1 MKIPADLA
9 VFITAF
15 LGETMKDN
23 ENKKIQMYPMIPLRG
38 IAVFPHIT
46 IHFDVG
52 REKSVAALENAMQSD
67 QKIFLATQK
76 DATIEEPLQD
86 EIFKEGT
93 LARVKQL
100 LRLPGKTMRVL
111 VEGIERG
118 TIISY
123 VNSDPFFEVEVE
135 TIENSYKIP
144 SDREEALRRKA
155 IEAFE
160 AYAALAGRI
169 SPDTVFSII
178 TTEDPDRLSDLIAG
192 SMILKSEQRQE
203 LVKEKDSLK
212 RLSKLLPLLHSEIR
226 ILELEKDIS
235 SKVKGQIDEMQKQY
249 YLKEQ
254 LKVIREE
261 LGEGDSE
268 ADDEFME
275 FYDNLEKRDYPTEV
289 REKIEKEL
297 KHLVR
302 MNPISAEASVL
313 RTYVEWLINM
323 PWDKSTVEK
332 LVPADAREILERD
345 HYGLDKVKERI
356 VEYIASRKMAKDFNS
371 PILCLVGPPGVG
383 KTSIVKSIAEA
394 VNRKYV
400 RMSLGGVRDEAE
412 IRGHR
417 RTYIGSM
424 PGRLAKAISQA
435 DSMNPLI
442 LFDEIDK
449 MSSDFRGDPASA
461 MLEVLDSEQN
471 YSFRDHYL
479 EVPLDLRQVMFITTA
494 NTIDPI
500 PRPLL
505 DRMEVIFIS
514 GYTGEEKMA
523 IATRFLLPKQMQ
535 KHGLTKKQFKV
546 TDSAL
551 KGIINHY
558 TRESGVRA
566 LERVLASGCRKA
578 VTKLVEGEVDT
589 VKITDRNIEEFFGP
603 KKYEYEKALDKD
615 EVGVARGLAWTPVG
629 GDTLSIEVNTMPGS
643 GKLELTGRLG
653 DVMKESAKAAYG
665 YIRSRTA
672 KLGIDED
679 FYKNIDIH
687 VHVPEGA
694 VPKDGPSAGITLATA
709 IISALT
715 NVPVNKDVAMTGE
728 ITLRGRVL
736 PIGGLKEKLTAAR
749 RAGMK
754 KVIIPYANKSELV
767 DMHKEILESL
777 EIIPVK
783 SIDEVLDIAM
793 NSK

>member
-1 MKIPADLA
+1 MN
-9 VFITAF
+9 
-15 LGETMKDN
+15 ES
-23 ENKKIQMYPMIPLRG
+23 ENKNIKIYPMIPLRG
-38 IAVFPHIT
+38 IAIFPHMT

-52 REKSVAALENAMQSD
+52 REKSVAALESAMQGD
-67 QKIFLATQK
+67 QKIFLVTQK
-76 DATIEEPLQD
+76 DATVEEPGAD
-86 EIFKEGT
+86 DIFVNGT
-93 LARVKQL
+93 LSRIKQL
-100 LRLPGKTMRVL
+100 LRLPGKTVRVL

-118 TIISY
+118 EILSY
-123 VNSDPFFEVEVE
+123 ASSDPYFEIEVE
-135 TIENSYKIP
+135 TAEREYNIP
-144 SDREEALRRKA
+144 SDREEALRRRA
-155 IEAFE
+155 IESFE

-178 TTEDPDRLSDLIAG
+178 ATEDSGKLSDLIAG
-192 SMILKSEQRQE
+192 SMTLKIEQKQE
-203 LVKEKDSLK
+203 LLKEKDSLK
-212 RLSKLLPLLHSEIR
+212 RLSKLLPVIQSEIQ

-254 LKVIREE
+254 LKVIRDE
-261 LGEGDSE
+261 LGEGDGES
-268 ADDEFME
+268 DDEIME
-275 FYDNLEKRDYPTEV
+275 YYDQLEKRDYPDEV
-289 REKIEKEL
+289 KGKITKEL
-297 KHLVR
+297 KRLVR

-323 PWDKSTVEK
+323 PWDKVTEEK

-345 HYGLDKVKERI
+345 HYGLEKVKERI

-371 PILCLVGPPGVG
+371 PILCLVGAPGVG

-417 RTYIGSM
+417 RTYVGSM

-449 MSSDFRGDPASA
+449 MSRDFRGDPASA

-494 NTIDPI
+494 NTTDPI

-505 DRMEVIFIS
+505 DRMEVIYIS
-514 GYTGEEKMA
+514 GYTGEEKQN
-523 IATRFLLPKQMQ
+523 IATRFLLPKQMK
-535 KHGLTKKQFKV
+535 KHGLTKKQFKI

-558 TRESGVRA
+558 TRESGVRS
-566 LERVLASGCRKA
+566 LERVLASACRKA
-578 VTKLVEGEVDT
+578 VTKLVDGEVEK
-589 VKITDRNIEEFFGP
+589 VNITNRNIEEFFGP
-603 KKYEYEKALDKD
+603 KKYEYEKALEKD
-615 EVGVARGLAWTPVG
+615 EIGIARGLAWTPVG

-665 YIRSRTA
+665 YIRSRTV
-672 KLGIDED
+672 KLGIDEN
-679 FYKNIDIH
+679 FYKSTDIH

-694 VPKDGPSAGITLATA
+694 VPKDGPSAGITMATA

-715 NVPVNKDVAMTGE
+715 KIPVNKDVAMTGE

-754 KVIIPYANKSELV
+754 KVIIPFANKSELV
-767 DMHKEILESL
+767 DIHDEVKAAL

-783 SIDEVLDIAM
+783 SMDEVLDIAI
-793 NSK
+793 SGK

>member
-1 MKIPADLA
+1 MN
-9 VFITAF
+9 
-15 LGETMKDN
+15 EN
-23 ENKKIQMYPMIPLRG
+23 ENKNIQIHPMIPLRG
-38 IAVFPHIT
+38 ITVFPHMT

-52 REKSVAALENAMQSD
+52 REKSVAALESAMQGD
-67 QKIFLATQK
+67 QQIFLVTQK
-76 DATIEEPLQD
+76 DATVEVPGEGDIY
-86 EIFKEGT
+86 KTGT
-93 LARVKQL
+93 LSKVKQL
-100 LRLPGKTMRVL
+100 LRLPGKTVRVL

-118 TIISY
+118 EIQSY
-123 VNSDPFFEVEVE
+123 VSSEPYFEVEVE
-135 TIENSYKIP
+135 TSERSYRIP
-144 SDREEALRRKA
+144 GDREEALRRKSV
-155 IEAFE
+155 EAFE

-169 SPDTVFSII
+169 APDTVFSII
-178 TTEDPDRLSDLIAG
+178 TTEDTGKLSDLIAG
-192 SMILKSEQRQE
+192 SMTLKIEQRQD
-203 LVKEKDSLK
+203 LLKEKDSLK
-212 RLSKLLPLLHSEIR
+212 RLSKLLPVIHSEIQ

-261 LGEGDSE
+261 LGEGDGES
-268 ADDEFME
+268 DDDIME
-275 FYDNLEKRDYPTEV
+275 YYDQLEKRDYPVEV
-289 REKIEKEL
+289 KEKIEKEL
-297 KHLVR
+297 KRLVR

-323 PWDKSTVEK
+323 PWDKTTEEK
-332 LVPADAREILERD
+332 LSPGDARVILERD

-417 RTYIGSM
+417 RTYVGSM
-424 PGRLAKAISQA
+424 PGRIAKAISQA

-449 MSSDFRGDPASA
+449 MSRDFRGDPASA

-471 YSFRDHYL
+471 FSFRDHYL
-479 EVPLDLRQVMFITTA
+479 EVPVDLRQVMFITTA
-494 NTIDPI
+494 NTAEPI

-505 DRMEVIFIS
+505 DRMEVIYIS
-514 GYTGEEKMA
+514 GYTGEEKQN
-523 IATRFLLPKQMQ
+523 IAMRFLLPKQMK

-558 TRESGVRA
+558 TRESGVRT
-566 LERVLASGCRKA
+566 LERVLASACRKA
-578 VTKLVEGEVDT
+578 VTKLVEGEEES
-589 VKITDRNIEEFFGP
+589 VKITNRNIEEFFGP
-603 KKYEYEKALDKD
+603 KKYEYKKALDKD
-615 EVGVARGLAWTPVG
+615 EIGIARGLAWTPVG
-629 GDTLSIEVNTMPGS
+629 GDTLSIEVNTMPGN
-643 GKLELTGRLG
+643 GKMELTGRLG

-672 KLGIDED
+672 KLGIEED
-679 FYKNIDIH
+679 FYKKTDIH

-694 VPKDGPSAGITLATA
+694 VPNDGPSAGITLATA

-715 NVPVNKDVAMTGE
+715 KIPVNKEVAMTGE

-754 KVIIPYANKSELV
+754 KVIIPYSNKSELV
-767 DMHKEILESL
+767 DIHEEVKNALD
-777 EIIPVK
+777 IIPVK
-783 SIDEVLDIAM
+783 SMDEVLEIAI
-793 NSK
+793 NGK

>member
-1 MKIPADLA
+1 MD
-9 VFITAF
+9 
-15 LGETMKDN
+15 DN
-23 ENKKIQMYPMIPLRG
+23 ENKNTQLIPMIPLRG
-38 IAVFPHIT
+38 ITVFPHMT

-52 REKSVAALENAMQSD
+52 REKSVAALEIAMEGD

-76 DATIEEPLQD
+76 DATVENPD
-86 EIFKEGT
+86 SNDIFETGT
-93 LARVKQL
+93 LSKVKQL
-100 LRLPGKTMRVL
+100 LRLPGKTVRVL
-111 VEGIERG
+111 VEGVERG
-118 TIISY
+118 DIKSY
-123 VNSDPFFEVEVE
+123 VSSDPYFEVDIE
-135 TIENSYKIP
+135 TFGKSYSMP
-144 SDREEALRRKA
+144 SDRGEALRRSA
-155 IEAFE
+155 VEAFE

-178 TTEDPDRLSDLIAG
+178 TTENTGKLSDLIAG
-192 SMILKSEQRQE
+192 SMTLKIEQRQD
-203 LVKEKDSLK
+203 LLKEKDSLK
-212 RLSKLLPLLHSEIR
+212 RLSKLLPAIHSEIQ

-261 LGEGDSE
+261 LGESDGQS
-268 ADDEFME
+268 DDEIME
-275 FYDNLEKRDYPTEV
+275 YYDQLEKRKYPKEIK
-289 REKIEKEL
+289 EKIQKEL
-297 KHLVR
+297 KRLVR

-313 RTYVEWLINM
+313 RTYVEWLINL
-323 PWDKSTVEK
+323 PWDITTEEK
-332 LVPADAREILERD
+332 LIPGDARKILERD
-345 HYGLDKVKERI
+345 HYGLEKVKERI

-417 RTYIGSM
+417 RTYVGSM
-424 PGRLAKAISQA
+424 PGRITKAISQA
-435 DSMNPLI
+435 GSMNPLI

-449 MSSDFRGDPASA
+449 MSRDFRGDPASA

-471 YSFRDHYL
+471 FSFRDHYL

-505 DRMEVIFIS
+505 DRMEVIYIS
-514 GYTGEEKMA
+514 GYTGEEKQNIA
-523 IATRFLLPKQMQ
+523 IRFLLPKQMT

-551 KGIINHY
+551 RGIINHY
-558 TRESGVRA
+558 TRESGVRT

-578 VTKLVEGEVDT
+578 VTKLVEGETDA
-589 VKITDRNIEEFFGP
+589 VKITNRNIEEFYGP

-615 EVGVARGLAWTPVG
+615 EIGIARGLAWTPVG

-665 YIRSRTA
+665 YIRSRTG
-672 KLGIDED
+672 KLGIDEE
-679 FYKNIDIH
+679 FYKSTDIH

-694 VPKDGPSAGITLATA
+694 VPKDGPSAGITMATA

-715 NVPVNKDVAMTGE
+715 KIPVSKEVAMTGE

-767 DMHKEILESL
+767 DIHDKVKEAL

-783 SIDEVLDIAM
+783 SMDEVLDIAM
-793 NSK
+793 NGK

>member
-1 MKIPADLA
+1 MN
-9 VFITAF
+9 
-15 LGETMKDN
+15 EN
-23 ENKKIQMYPMIPLRG
+23 ENKNENIQIYPMIPLRG
-38 IAVFPHIT
+38 IAVFPHMT

-52 REKSVAALENAMQSD
+52 REKSVAALESAMKGD

-76 DATIEEPLQD
+76 DATVEEPVAD
-86 EIFKEGT
+86 EIFVNGT
-93 LARVKQL
+93 LSRIKQL
-100 LRLPGKTMRVL
+100 LRLPGKTVRVL

-118 TIISY
+118 EILSY
-123 VNSDPFFEVEVE
+123 ASKDPHFEVEVE
-135 TIENSYKIP
+135 TAEKSYRIA
-144 SDREEALRRKA
+144 SDREEALRRRA

-160 AYAALAGRI
+160 SYAALAGRI
-169 SPDTVFSII
+169 SPDTIFSII
-178 TTEDPDRLSDLIAG
+178 TTEDSGKLSDLIAG
-192 SMILKSEQRQE
+192 SMTLKIEQKQE
-203 LVKEKDSLK
+203 LLKEKDSLK
-212 RLSKLLPLLHSEIR
+212 RLSKLLPVIHSEIQ

-254 LKVIREE
+254 LKVIRDE
-261 LGEGDSE
+261 LGEGDGE
-268 ADDEFME
+268 DDDEIRE
-275 FYDNLEKRDYPTEV
+275 YYDQLKKRDYPKEV
-289 REKIEKEL
+289 KEKIEKEL
-297 KHLVR
+297 KRLVR

-323 PWDKSTVEK
+323 PWDKTTEEK

-345 HYGLDKVKERI
+345 HYGLEKVKERI

-417 RTYIGSM
+417 RTYVGSM
-424 PGRLAKAISQA
+424 PGRLAKAVSQA

-449 MSSDFRGDPASA
+449 MSRDFRGDPGSA

-494 NTIDPI
+494 NTADPI

-505 DRMEVIFIS
+505 DRMEVIYIS
-514 GYTGEEKMA
+514 GYTGEEKHK
-523 IATRFLLPKQMQ
+523 IATRFLLPKQMK
-535 KHGLTKKQFKV
+535 KHGLKKKQFKI
-546 TDSAL
+546 TESAL

-558 TRESGVRA
+558 TRESGVRS
-566 LERVLASGCRKA
+566 LERVIASACRKA
-578 VTKLVEGEVDT
+578 VTKLVDGEVEA
-589 VKITDRNIEEFFGP
+589 VKITNRNIEEFFGP
-603 KKYEYEKALDKD
+603 KKYEYAKALEKD
-615 EVGVARGLAWTPVG
+615 EIGIARGLAWTPVG

-653 DVMKESAKAAYG
+653 DVMKESVKAAYG
-665 YIRSRTA
+665 YIRSRTK
-672 KLGIDED
+672 KLGIDEH
-679 FYKNIDIH
+679 FYKSTDIH

-694 VPKDGPSAGITLATA
+694 VPKDGPSAGITMATA

-715 NVPVNKDVAMTGE
+715 KIPVNKEVAMTGE

-754 KVIIPYANKSELV
+754 KVIIPYSNKSDLV
-767 DMHKEILESL
+767 DIHDEVKDAL

-783 SIDEVLDIAM
+783 SMDEVLDIAI
-793 NSK
+793 KGK

>member
-1 MKIPADLA
+1 MND
-9 VFITAF
+9 
-15 LGETMKDN
+15 KDN
-23 ENKKIQMYPMIPLRG
+23 KIINIYPMIPLRG
-38 IAVFPHIT
+38 ITVFPHMT

-52 REKSVAALENAMQSD
+52 REKSVAALESAMQGD
-67 QKIFLATQK
+67 QRIFLVTQK
-76 DATIEEPLQD
+76 DAAVETPGPDDIY
-86 EIFKEGT
+86 KTGT
-93 LARVKQL
+93 LSKVKQL
-100 LRLPGKTMRVL
+100 LRLPGKTVRVL

-118 TIISY
+118 DIVSY
-123 VNSDPFFEVEVE
+123 VTNEPFFEVEVE
-135 TIENSYKIP
+135 VVEKSYRLP

-178 TTEDPDRLSDLIAG
+178 TTEDTGRLSDLIAG
-192 SMILKSEQRQE
+192 SMTLKIEQRQD
-203 LVKEKDSLK
+203 LLKERDSLK
-212 RLSKLLPLLHSEIR
+212 RLSKLLPIIHSEIQ

-261 LGEGDSE
+261 LGEGDGES
-268 ADDEFME
+268 DDDIME
-275 FYDNLEKRDYPTEV
+275 YFDQLEKRDYPKEV
-289 REKIEKEL
+289 KEKIEKEL
-297 KHLVR
+297 KRLVR

-323 PWDKSTVEK
+323 PWDKTTEEK
-332 LVPADAREILERD
+332 LNPGDARVILERD
-345 HYGLDKVKERI
+345 HYGLEKVKERI
-356 VEYIASRKMAKDFNS
+356 VEYIASRKMADDFNS

-417 RTYIGSM
+417 RTYVGSM
-424 PGRLAKAISQA
+424 PGRIAKAISHA

-449 MSSDFRGDPASA
+449 MSRDFRGDPASA

-471 YSFRDHYL
+471 FSFRDHYL

-494 NTIDPI
+494 NTADPI

-505 DRMEVIFIS
+505 DRMEVIYIS
-514 GYTGEEKMA
+514 GYTGEEKQN
-523 IATRFLLPKQMQ
+523 IATRFLLPKQMK
-535 KHGLTKKQFKV
+535 KHGLTKKQFKI

-558 TRESGVRA
+558 TRESGVRN
-566 LERVLASGCRKA
+566 LERVLASACRKA
-578 VTKLVEGEVDT
+578 VTKLVEGEEET
-589 VKITDRNIEEFFGP
+589 VKITIRNIEDFFGP

-615 EVGVARGLAWTPVG
+615 EIGIARGLAWTPVG
-629 GDTLSIEVNTMPGS
+629 GDTLSVEVNTMPGS

-653 DVMKESAKAAYG
+653 DVMKESAKAAFG
-665 YIRSRTA
+665 YIRSRTN
-672 KLGIDED
+672 KLGIKED
-679 FYKNIDIH
+679 FYKKTDIH

-715 NVPVNKDVAMTGE
+715 KIPVNKEVAMTGE

-754 KVIIPYANKSELV
+754 KVIIPYANRSELV
-767 DMHKEILESL
+767 DIHEEVRNAL

-783 SIDEVLDIAM
+783 SIDEVLDIAI
-793 NSK
+793 NKK

>member
-1 MKIPADLA
+1 MRHQA
-9 VFITAF
+9 VIEAAF
-15 LGETMKDN
+15 LGDEMSDS
-23 ENKKIQMYPMIPLRG
+23 ENKIIKLYPMIPLRG
-38 IAVFPHIT
+38 ITVFPHMT

-52 REKSVAALENAMQSD
+52 REKSVAALESAMQGD
-67 QKIFLATQK
+67 QHIFLVTQK
-76 DATIEEPLQD
+76 DATVEEPGSGD
-86 EIFKEGT
+86 IYKTGT
-93 LARVKQL
+93 LSKVKQL
-100 LRLPGKTMRVL
+100 LRLPGKTVRVL

-118 TIISY
+118 EIQSY
-123 VNSDPFFEVEVE
+123 VSSESYFEVEVE
-135 TIENSYKIP
+135 TQERSYRIP

-155 IEAFE
+155 VEAFE

-178 TTEDPDRLSDLIAG
+178 TTEDTGKLSDLIAG
-192 SMILKSEQRQE
+192 SMTLKIEQRQD
-203 LVKEKDSLK
+203 LLKEKDSLK
-212 RLSKLLPLLHSEIR
+212 RLSKLLPVIHSEIQ

-254 LKVIREE
+254 LKVIRDE
-261 LGEGDSE
+261 LGEGDGES
-268 ADDEFME
+268 DDDIME
-275 FYDNLEKRDYPTEV
+275 YYDQLEKRNFPVEV
-289 REKIEKEL
+289 KEKIEKEL
-297 KHLVR
+297 KRLVR

-323 PWDKSTVEK
+323 PWDKTTEEK
-332 LVPADAREILERD
+332 LSPGDARIILERD
-345 HYGLDKVKERI
+345 HYGLEKVKERI

-417 RTYIGSM
+417 RTYVGSM
-424 PGRLAKAISQA
+424 PGRIAKAISQA

-449 MSSDFRGDPASA
+449 MSRDFRGDPASA

-471 YSFRDHYL
+471 FSFRDHYL
-479 EVPLDLRQVMFITTA
+479 EVPVDLRQVMFITTA
-494 NTIDPI
+494 NTADPI

-505 DRMEVIFIS
+505 DRMEVIHIS
-514 GYTGEEKMA
+514 GYTGEEKQN
-523 IATRFLLPKQMQ
+523 IATRFLLPKQMK
-535 KHGLTKKQFKV
+535 KHGLTKKQFKI

-558 TRESGVRA
+558 TRESGVRT
-566 LERVLASGCRKA
+566 LERVLASACRKA
-578 VTKLVEGEVDT
+578 VTKLVEGEEES
-589 VKITDRNIEEFFGP
+589 VKITNRNIEEFFGP
-603 KKYEYEKALDKD
+603 KKYEYEKALEKD
-615 EVGVARGLAWTPVG
+615 EIGIARGLAWTPVG

-672 KLGIDED
+672 KLGIEED
-679 FYKNIDIH
+679 FYKKTDIH

-694 VPKDGPSAGITLATA
+694 VPKDGPSAGITMATA

-715 NVPVNKDVAMTGE
+715 KIPVSKEVAMTGE

-767 DMHKEILESL
+767 DIHEEVKDAL

-783 SIDEVLDIAM
+783 SIDEVLDIAI
-793 NSK
+793 NGK